1 MVIWIGKSWE
11 TPEKTL
17 DIGAVG
23 AIEIPGAPVS
33 SFHAAD
39 DTRTYVEHMKN
50 SGYGWHRKMAYCRWH
65 IEINYFPSYKPPFMV
80 GIFHGKPLNNQM
92 VSY

>member
-23 AIEIPGAPVS
+23 AIEIPGAVS
-33 SFHAAD
+33 SEQTTRLMTPERMWNTWKTLVMAD
-39 DTRTYVEHMKN
+39 
-50 SGYGWHRKMAYCRWH
+50 
-65 IEINYFPSYKPPFMV
+65 IEKWYTVDGP
-80 GIFHGKPLNNQM
+80 
-92 VSY
+92 